1 MRLMYADSR
10 GNCYDHPTVRAVGRT
25 GENFLEM
32 SREDLMELPAGSSL
46 VLIPGGHPV
55 GISPGGRFSLVEKD
69 CGGEGPAYAVGALL
83 PQGYTR
89 TLLPA
94 FRRPKVDRP
103 LPLLGY
109 AAVAWRRGKVYVAA
123 VKTDPPGRWDPDHYS
138 TTDLPELVKTVL
150 EEFPDN
156 RIARQL
162 AGCALDYQCFTAQNI
177 FYRRWE
183 GGMPVSRKCN
193 AACLGCI
200 SLQPAECC
208 PSPQSRIDFTP
219 SVQEVSQLG
228 CRHLEAPGSILSF
241 GQGCEGEPTLAS
253 GLIREAILCMR
264 RKTMGGTINMN
275 TNAGCTRAIE
285 ELCGIGLDSIRV
297 SLISARE
304 EVYNLYYLPR
314 GYSLGNVQESIK
326 SAVRQGV
333 FVSINLLTYPG
344 LTDRKEEVLALI
356 PFIRETGV
364 KMVQLRNLNIDPD
377 YLFSKLPPAAG
388 EIMGIPHLISAMK
401 DVPGLEVGSFS
412 RPLR

>member
-1 MRLMYADSR
+1 
-10 GNCYDHPTVRAVGRT
+10 
-25 GENFLEM
+25 
-32 SREDLMELPAGSSL
+32 
-46 VLIPGGHPV
+46 
-55 GISPGGRFSLVEKD
+55 
-69 CGGEGPAYAVGALL
+69 
-83 PQGYTR
+83 
-89 TLLPA
+89 
-94 FRRPKVDRP
+94 
-103 LPLLGY
+103 
-109 AAVAWRRGKVYVAA
+109 
-123 VKTDPPGRWDPDHYS
+123 
-138 TTDLPELVKTVL
+138 
-150 EEFPDN
+150 
-156 RIARQL
+156 
-162 AGCALDYQCFTAQNI
+162 
-177 FYRRWE
+177 
-183 GGMPVSRKCN
+183 MPVSRKCN